1 MAKKI
6 TFKTWFNDQRMWIS
20 LITMILGVLFL
31 VVSMSGLWFEDLN
44 KGIIEKFTSSLVEK
58 DGTNWNWWIFLG
70 SVVAVIA
77 GGGYFIDF
85 IKKKKE
91 FAKLI
96 DTNSK
101 KAFLEKQDE
110 IEMLAYKLGTS
121 FEDIVDEKIVQ
132 LKIKR

>member
-1 MAKKI
+1 MAKKM
-6 TFKTWFNDQRMWIS
+6 TFKIWFKDQRMWIT

-31 VVSMSGLWFEDLN
+31 IASMSGLWFEDLN
-44 KGIIEKFTSSLVEK
+44 KGIIEDFTSSLKQGES
-58 DGTNWNWWIFLG
+58 DWNWWIFLG

-110 IEMLAYKLGTS
+110 IELLAYKLGTPY
-121 FEDIVDEKIVQ
+121 EDMVDEKITQ
-132 LKIKR
+132 LRIKR

>member
-1 MAKKI
+1 MAKKM

-20 LITMILGVLFL
+20 LITMILGVIFL

-44 KGIIEKFTSSLVEK
+44 KGIIEDFTSSLQQG
-58 DGTNWNWWIFLG
+58 DSDWNWWIFLL

-121 FEDIVDEKIVQ
+121 FEDLVDEKIAQ